1 MSASSANDLQ
11 VDTTSLAGDGLAVDA
26 NNKLK
31 GLRNDLK
38 NEVDEEVRA
47 KLMLDIEGTKKRKEE
62 LAKLLGM

>member
-1 MSASSANDLQ
+1 MKEFLL
-11 VDTTSLAGDGLAVDA
+11 LAQKKEHNSMEMWKDA

-31 GLRNDLK
+31 GLRKDLK

-47 KLMLDIEGTKKRKEE
+47 QLMLDIEGTKKRKEE